1 MVELTRLGDV
11 ITMLP
16 AVEALSRHF
25 TQARIHLVV
34 DSRYCSFLQALGLPC
49 EIHGIEKPES
59 LPGFVKAVGF
69 VRALN
74 VDLALSMSPPKR
86 NAAVTLTSGAPRKVG
101 YLTFVHSLTP
111 YLQTTPVEALG
122 CDVAQHVSYGRE
134 NIEERS
140 LKLCDALGIR
150 RDGAGPVVHLGEEI
164 METKRKALSARGE
177 MPAREFIVIHP
188 FSGWEYRSW
197 SLDRYNRLAEML
209 LERTSYAIVFVCE
222 KAEEKMLEASRRRF
236 SNRDDVSFFVSDDL
250 LATAVVLKDAALV
263 VCNDSGPLH
272 LTSALGTRCVAL
284 FGPAPASLTAPRRA
298 AGTFLYKK
306 TECSPCNQCACV
318 RPENSCMSLISP
330 EEVLEATVKELSV
343 VPAVTAVA
351 NA

>member
-1 MVELTRLGDV
+1 
-11 ITMLP
+11 
-16 AVEALSRHF
+16 
-25 TQARIHLVV
+25 
-34 DSRYCSFLQALGLPC
+34 
-49 EIHGIEKPES
+49 
-59 LPGFVKAVGF
+59 
-69 VRALN
+69 
-74 VDLALSMSPPKR
+74 VDLALSISPPKR

-101 YLTFVHSLTP
+101 YLTFAHSLTP
-111 YLQTTPVEALG
+111 YLQTTPVEAFG
-122 CDVAQHVSYGRE
+122 CTLAQHVSYGRE

-150 RDGAGPVVHLGEEI
+150 REGAGPVVHLTEEI
-164 METKRKALSARGE
+164 VETRRNALSARGE

-197 SLDRYNRLAEML
+197 SIDRYNRLAEML
-209 LERTSYAIVFVCE
+209 LERTNHAIVFMCE
-222 KAEEKMLEASRRRF
+222 KSEEKMMETSRRRF

-250 LATAVVLKDAALV
+250 VATAVLLKDAAMV

-272 LTSALGTRCVAL
+272 LASALGTRCVAL
-284 FGPAPASLTAPRRA
+284 FGPAPASLTAPRHA
-298 AGTFLYKK
+298 VGTSLYKK
-306 TECSPCNQCACV
+306 TECSPCDQCACI

-330 EEVLEATVKELSV
+330 EEVLDATLKELSL